1 MRYPIGSSGQDLVFT
16 RDVIAYFERHRQLRF
31 WQAEA
36 GGSLFARLSDRD
48 IVVEVATGPRKT
60 DRRTRFTYRPDRK
73 AEQQEIDEAHPKG
86 LLFVGT
92 WHSHPEPV
100 PTPSA
105 VDLHSLAESYVMSRH
120 HLNAFVLA
128 IIGQRPAPDGLRVVL
143 GDGQNVFP
151 LEPAKVPSAATVLK
165 LEHDIV

>member
-1 MRYPIGSSGQDLVFT
+1 MRYPIGSSGQDLVFAQ
-16 RDVIAYFERHRQLRF
+16 DVIAYIERHRQLRF
-31 WQAEA
+31 WHAEA

-48 IVVEVATGPRKT
+48 VVVEVATGPRKT
-60 DRRTRFTYRPDRK
+60 DRRTRFTYRPDRL
-73 AEQQEIDEAHPKG
+73 AEQREIDEMHPKG

-92 WHSHPEPV
+92 WHTHPEPA

-120 HLNAFVLA
+120 HLNAFVLV
-128 IIGQRPAPDGLRVVL
+128 IIGQRLAPDGLRVVL

-151 LEPAKVPSAATVLK
+151 LEPAKLTSAAPF
-165 LEHDIV
+165 

>member
-1 MRYPIGSSGQDLVFT
+1 MRYPIGSSGQDLIFT
-16 RDVIAYFERHRQLRF
+16 QDVIAYIERHRQLRF

-48 IVVEVATGPRKT
+48 VVIEVATGPRKS
-60 DRRTRFTYRPDRK
+60 DRRARFTYRPDRK
-73 AEQQEIDEAHPKG
+73 AEQREINEMHSKG

-105 VDLHSLAESYVMSRH
+105 VDLYSLAESYVMSRH

-128 IIGQRPAPDGLRVVL
+128 IIGQQPAPNGLRVVL

-151 LEPAKVPSAATVLK
+151 LEAAKAPSAPIVSK
-165 LEHDIV
+165 LEHGIV